1 MKQEFFQIYTKYKN
15 QILPIT
21 FIILSLFVAFRVI
34 LPQFSSIS
42 QTNTE
47 IENKKQELEI
57 LNNSIKVL
65 ETASDDEVSQ
75 DLTLSTDAL
84 PTSKDVTKIFGAMT
98 AAARASN
105 TELNEF
111 SLKVG
116 GVFGK
121 AVSQVDVA
129 PTIGVPQVSVVARVS
144 SSNASNLI
152 QFAQELDKTLPLSE
166 VKRIDTVSNLGT
178 FEISFYY
185 KPIDLNLVSKKDKV
199 VPLTQ
204 ADRNLLN
211 QLTEW
216 NRN

>member
-1 MKQEFFQIYTKYKN
+1 MKQEFFQIYIKYKN

-21 FIILSLFVAFRVI
+21 FILLSLFIAFRVI

-42 QTNTE
+42 ETYTA
-47 IENKKQELEI
+47 IESKKQELLT
-57 LNNSIKVL
+57 LNSSIKVL
-65 ETASDDEVSQ
+65 ENTSDDQISQ
-75 DLTLSTDAL
+75 DLTIATDAL

-98 AAARASN
+98 SAARASN

-121 AVSQVDVA
+121 AVGQGDVA
-129 PTIGVPQVSVVARVS
+129 STIGVPQVSVVARVS
-144 SSNASNLI
+144 SSDAPGLI

-166 VKRIDTVSNLGT
+166 IKRIDTVSNLGT

-199 VPLTQ
+199 TPLTQ

-211 QLTEW
+211 QLAEW
-216 NRN
+216 NQ